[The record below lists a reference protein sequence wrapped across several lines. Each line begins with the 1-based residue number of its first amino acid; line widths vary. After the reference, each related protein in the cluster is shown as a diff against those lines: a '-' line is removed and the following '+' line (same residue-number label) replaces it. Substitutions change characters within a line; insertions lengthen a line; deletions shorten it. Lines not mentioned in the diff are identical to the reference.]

1 MRSLQKGTIMENMNV
16 NAQNTQ
22 NAAATT
28 TAATLP
34 VITDKTTLGELL
46 AMLNLGEKP
55 PVPTPRE
62 LFETLG
68 TPNEPHGQ
76 P

>member
-1 MRSLQKGTIMENMNV
+1 MENMNV

-22 NAAATT
+22 NAAAAT

-34 VITDKTTLGELL
+34 VITDKTTLSELL